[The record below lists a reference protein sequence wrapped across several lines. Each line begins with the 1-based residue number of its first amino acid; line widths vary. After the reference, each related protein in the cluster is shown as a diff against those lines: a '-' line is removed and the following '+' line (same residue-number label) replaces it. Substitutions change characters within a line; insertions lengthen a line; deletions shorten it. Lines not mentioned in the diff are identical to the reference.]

1 MLRRQNDD
9 FYTQRH
15 LSQENGSCSSK
26 VNNKSWKN
34 KYEVMNLSRI
44 TKHKPTWHKHWYR
57 SGVICFNFTEL
68 LGGLNPC
75 VTWLWQWSDSH
86 KSTSS
91 SWCRSS
97 GYRHI
102 RAAEPRTVWIAWK
115 VNTRLYLETAKDEV
129 YASERFVLIA
139 QCHGCRIT
147 TSSVFT

>member
-9 FYTQRH
+9 FYTQRL

-34 KYEVMNLSRI
+34 KYEMMNLSRI

-97 GYRHI
+97 GFRHI

-115 VNTRLYLETAKDEV
+115 VNARLYLETGKRRGLCFGTFRVDCTV
-129 YASERFVLIA
+129 SWR
-139 QCHGCRIT
+139 RIT